1 MSRNFLGIA
10 WAGLYAADL
19 TALVGFYVERVGLPI
34 VENGDGYC
42 MLDVGGGAIFELWAD
57 GARAP
62 HRKTPAEQ
70 SVIIGFA
77 VLSLES
83 AMEDLSNHG
92 LQPDSEVGTYG
103 NSRWV
108 YYSDPEGNRF
118 ELKETM
124 DFALTHL
131 GTPSRMARDH
141 S

>member
-1 MSRNFLGIA
+1 MSRKKNFLGIS

-19 TALVGFYVERVGLPI
+19 TALVSFYVEKVGLRI

-42 MLDVGGGAIFELWAD
+42 MLDVGGGAVFELWAD
-57 GARAP
+57 GARALR
-62 HRKTPAEQ
+62 RKTPAEQ
-70 SVIIGFA
+70 SVIIAFA

-83 AMEDLSNHG
+83 AMKDLSNRG

-118 ELKETM
+118 ELKETL
-124 DFALTHL
+124 DAAL
-131 GTPSRMARDH
+131 A
-141 S
+141 